1 MENIPPIQEVTVE
14 YDLTPKQTKAFDLL
28 VSLEEAAVCYGG
40 AKGGGKSF
48 LFCVWCYVW
57 TQRLIEMFKLPDVMK
72 FPLPVGFIGR
82 KRAVDFNKTTL
93 ETWKRTIPESGYII
107 RPQDKEIIIDGRAK
121 LFYGG
126 LDDQENIEKF
136 NSFESAFV
144 AIDQAEET
152 EKTELAV
159 LEASLRLTYNGIRP
173 PYKKL
178 YTANPAECH
187 LKYDYVKNNVKN
199 SKKYFVPALPS
210 DNKYLPNNYEETLT
224 SAFGHDPK
232 LLRAYKDG
240 DWDILLPTNALIT
253 YTLLDG
259 LKEVVHMEP
268 VSKKIVAIDPATGGD
283 ECVMKVFYNTK
294 EIEQRVFHERDTMK
308 IAALAR
314 AFGYQHNCNDFICD
328 VIGVGKGVGDSL
340 VQMGCRVVMFNSSE
354 SAPDPDL
361 FVNVKAWAWWYTAG
375 QMLNKECEP
384 VKDFETR
391 RQLVEPKYKIKTGR
405 IIMELKEEVKKRL
418 GVSPDRA
425 DCYVYGIYGLSQIQP
440 NVAGFMA
447 ADQDDRQGQGSH
459 EDETPAYNY
468 AGYG

>member
-1 MENIPPIQEVTVE
+1 MAELFKIPRNT
-14 YDLTPKQTKAFDLL
+14 
-28 VSLEEAAVCYGG
+28 
-40 AKGGGKSF
+40 
-48 LFCVWCYVW
+48 
-57 TQRLIEMFKLPDVMK
+57 K

-93 ETWKRTIPESGYII
+93 ETWKRTIPEKLYII
-107 RPQDKEIIIDGRAK
+107 RPQDKEIVIDGRVK

-126 LDDQENIEKF
+126 LDDQQNIEKF
-136 NSFESAFV
+136 NSAEFAFI

-187 LKYDYVKNNVKN
+187 LKYDYVKNNTPG

-210 DNKYLPNNYEETLT
+210 DNPYLPNNYEETLT

-253 YTLLDG
+253 YTLLDS
-259 LKEVVHMEP
+259 LKEVVWLEP

-294 EIEQRVFHERDTMK
+294 EMEQRVFHERDTMK

-314 AFGYQHNCNDFICD
+314 AFGYQHNCNDYIVD
-328 VIGVGKGVGDSL
+328 IIGVGKGVGDGL
-340 VQMGCRVVMFNSSE
+340 AKMGCRVIMFNSSE
-354 SAPDPDL
+354 NSSDDELLA
-361 FVNVKAWAWWYTAG
+361 NKRAEAWWFVAG
-375 QMLNKECEP
+375 EMINKRCHP
-384 VKDFETR
+384 VTDFETR
-391 RQLVEPKYKIKTGR
+391 RQLVEPKYKLKTGR
-405 IIMELKEEVKKRL
+405 IIMELKDDVKHRL

-440 NVAGFMA
+440 NVSGYLPSDEA
-447 ADQDDRQGQGSH
+447 DRQGHGQRYTDDSGELVES
-459 EDETPAYNY
+459 NRS
-468 AGYG
+468 GYG

>member
-1 MENIPPIQEVTVE
+1 MTE
-14 YDLTPKQTKAFDLL
+14 KQTQALDLL
-28 VSLEEAAVCYGG
+28 VSPDEASVCYGG

-48 LFCVWCYVW
+48 FFCVWAYSWSVH
-57 TQRLIEMFKLPDVMK
+57 LANLFKIPRNTR

-93 ETWKRTIPESGYII
+93 ETWKRTIPEKLYII
-107 RPQDKEIIIDGRAK
+107 RPQDKEIVIDGRVK

-126 LDDQENIEKF
+126 LDDQQNIEKF
-136 NSFESAFV
+136 NSAEFAFI

-187 LKYDYVKNNVKN
+187 LKYDYVKNNTIG

-210 DNKYLPNNYEETLT
+210 DNPYLPNNYEETLT

-259 LKEVVHMEP
+259 LKDIVHIEP
-268 VSKKIVAIDPATGGD
+268 ISKKIVAIDPSTGGD

-294 EIEQRVFHERDTMK
+294 EIEQRVYHERDTMK
-308 IAALAR
+308 IAGYAR

-328 VIGVGKGVGDSL
+328 SIGIGKGVCDAMA
-340 VQMGCRVVMFNSSE
+340 QMGCRVIQLNSAE
-354 SAPDPDL
+354 SSDDKEL
-361 FVNVKAWAWWYTAG
+361 FWNIRAEAWWFVAG
-375 QMLNKECEP
+375 EMLNKRCWP
-384 VKDFETR
+384 VTDFETR

-418 GVSPDRA
+418 GVSPDRG
-425 DCYVYGIYGLSQIQP
+425 DCYVYGIFGISKIQP
-440 NVAGFMA
+440 NVAGFMPL
-447 ADQDDRQGQGSH
+447 DQEDRQGHGQRLTDEQGELIEANQS
-459 EDETPAYNY
+459 
-468 AGYG
+468 GYG